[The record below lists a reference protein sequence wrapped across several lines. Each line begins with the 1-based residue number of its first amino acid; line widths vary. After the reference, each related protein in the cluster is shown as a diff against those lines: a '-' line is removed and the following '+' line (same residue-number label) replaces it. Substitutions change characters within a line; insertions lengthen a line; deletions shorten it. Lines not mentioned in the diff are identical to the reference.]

1 MTHQLSQS
9 PYFNAFQNYVCSQ
22 CKEQNYQFDL
32 NVRIEDGEV
41 VVEFD
46 PFDNGYYCTTC
57 EKNTEMIEKPEPDTA
72 QEEADQLNKEC
83 GDSTRFNVCYET
95 GNIIDC
101 ENEPFFIITRGVA
114 SKHLCQEAWEDAK
127 VKRVLQ
133 QEGWECDDWE

>member
-9 PYFNAFQNYVCSQ
+9 PYFNAFFKDVCSQ

-46 PFDNGYYCTTC
+46 PFDNGYYTC
-57 EKNTEMIEKPEPDTA
+57 GEPTDLIEKPEPEPDTA
-72 QEEADQLNKEC
+72 QEEADQYNKEC

-95 GNIIDC
+95 RYVIDC
-101 ENEPFFIITRGVA
+101 ENDPFFIITRGDA
-114 SKHLCQEAWEDAK
+114 SKHLCQEAWEDVK
-127 VKRVLQ
+127 VKRTLQ
-133 QEGWECDDWE
+133 QEGWECDDWK